1 MTATRRKRPEP
12 KSPAFSLTPRRK
24 NLKAPEPT
32 MEPSNSAPYT
42 VKKNAVQLLL
52 FFLTALAS
60 LLIYKRR
67 LRGNAGLSVSPGE
80 CPLRLLSRKCQW

>member
-12 KSPAFSLTPRRK
+12 KSPAFSLHFGRK

-42 VKKNAVQLLL
+42 VKKNAVQSLL
-52 FFLTALAS
+52 FFLTALAT
-60 LLIYKRR
+60 LLIRKGR
-67 LRGNAGLSVSPGE
+67 LQGNAGLSVSPGE
-80 CPLRLLSRKCQW
+80 